1 MGSQKHSRKKTAD
14 QNTKANKRQGSQG
27 GSVPAMQSIALK
39 KIVAIAAALVL
50 LTLTQQAFAQ
60 DDAFDVSVPKPDA
73 VAGGPANL
81 ECSTEMLTGSGPG
94 FTADRDKAETMAME
108 DWKAKAAKVFPD
120 IDLDFD
126 IAKDSNLS
134 CAVQGL
140 YLKCF
145 ADGIPCKP
153 KAE

>member
-1 MGSQKHSRKKTAD
+1 MP
-14 QNTKANKRQGSQG
+14 N
-27 GSVPAMQSIALK
+27 MQSIALK
-39 KIVAIAAALVL
+39 KIVAITATLGL
-50 LTLTQQAFAQ
+50 MILTQQAFGQ
-60 DDAFDVSVPKPDA
+60 DDAFDLSVPKPDA
-73 VAGGPANL
+73 EAGGPTNL

-94 FTADRDKAETMAME
+94 FTADRDKAETLAIE
-108 DWKAKAAKVFPD
+108 DWRAKAAEVFPD

-140 YLKCF
+140 YSKCF